1 MLDMDINV
9 LKALADERRLAIVE
23 MLADGERCIC
33 ELASGLDASD
43 ALVSHHVKKLRE
55 AGIVQTRRV
64 GQWLHCSLD
73 VEAFAAISGEVD
85 ALSDRAAQAAQGGCC
100 ACCAKADPQ

>member
-1 MLDMDINV
+1 MDINV
-9 LKALADERRLAIVE
+9 LKALADERRLAIIE

-55 AGIVQTRRV
+55 AGLVRTRRV

-73 VEAFAAISGEVD
+73 AVAFADISAEVEV
-85 ALSDRAAQAAQGGCC
+85 LSGRASRAAQGPGC
-100 ACCAKADPQ
+100 ACGVKADAS

>member
-1 MLDMDINV
+1 MDINV
-9 LKALADERRLAIVE
+9 LKALADERRLAIVN
-23 MLADGERCIC
+23 MLADGELCIC

-55 AGIVQTRRV
+55 AGLVRTRRV

-73 VEAFAAISGEVD
+73 ADAFALIASEVD
-85 ALSDRAAQAAQGGCC
+85 TLSGRATQAAQGEGC
-100 ACCAKADPQ
+100 ACSTKADSK